1 MRHPTVP
8 NTLLGAA
15 WGFQGCPQLREATD
29 SPLGTPAGVP
39 PLPPGAPPAPAA
51 GHGAEEPPAVVLNPP
66 LFAVLNRGKQI
77 PRGRGVEGEAGISS
91 DVELAWKQLLPPAK
105 PASRRGRRKGL
116 PFSTPGIGIPAA
128 VCGDPFPAAAP
139 SHFNAFTTSG
149 KFCLRYLFS
158 PPPPL
163 FATGLGRK
171 GEAAAAGAGG
181 GEGGSYLLLIYL
193 FSSFLPQVAMVIQSS
208 LSLRRRGDGQPL
220 HETPPVPSAPA
231 AAFPSRRPFPS
242 YPSVGAGAAPPP
254 PHFSGSPQPGPG
266 CPHRCPVQPSAT
278 PAPPSGAAPRWP
290 PRGGVGREQPK
301 QPPYTLP
308 FEVFPRRSAAGEG
321 RLGGT
326 GLSLST
332 LSAGAGCRAPERGEP
347 RAAPA
352 GSAATPLC
360 PRARGSLSR
369 GSRDG
374 SWKRGHWGRPPAP
387 RRPPYRV
394 PCLLPARQLAVCP
407 AGSG

>member
-91 DVELAWKQLLPPAK
+91 DVELAWKQLLPPVK

-128 VCGDPFPAAAP
+128 VCGDPFPTAAP
-139 SHFNAFTTSG
+139 CHFNAFTTSR

-158 PPPPL
+158 PSPPL

-181 GEGGSYLLLIYL
+181 GAGGSYLLLIYL

-220 HETPPVPSAPA
+220 HEPPPRPLCSCRCFPPEETLPFLPVRRGRGRAAPSTPLRVPSARPRL
-231 AAFPSRRPFPS
+231 PSSLPS
-242 YPSVGAGAAPPP
+242 SAQRDP
-254 PHFSGSPQPGPG
+254 GSPQ
-266 CPHRCPVQPSAT
+266 R
-278 PAPPSGAAPRWP
+278 
-290 PRGGVGREQPK
+290 
-301 QPPYTLP
+301 
-308 FEVFPRRSAAGEG
+308 
-321 RLGGT
+321 
-326 GLSLST
+326 
-332 LSAGAGCRAPERGEP
+332 
-347 RAAPA
+347 
-352 GSAATPLC
+352 
-360 PRARGSLSR
+360 
-369 GSRDG
+369 
-374 SWKRGHWGRPPAP
+374 GRPPLVSQRRSETGAAKTAP
-387 RRPPYRV
+387 LHPS
-394 PCLLPARQLAVCP
+394 L
-407 AGSG
+407 